1 MYFVCN
7 ASALIS
13 PKAKNES
20 VLRVKHWSCM
30 TAGECFFLKHN
41 FFIFLATIV
50 LFLFVFSFAGMI
62 LSVVW
67 QSNPPVMAAALKWS
81 WFHCRI

>member
-30 TAGECFFLKHN
+30 TAGECFFKAQFLY
-41 FFIFLATIV
+41 FFWQQ
-50 LFLFVFSFAGMI
+50 LFYFCLF
-62 LSVVW
+62 
-67 QSNPPVMAAALKWS
+67 
-81 WFHCRI
+81 FHLLVRRVAIKSSSDGSSS